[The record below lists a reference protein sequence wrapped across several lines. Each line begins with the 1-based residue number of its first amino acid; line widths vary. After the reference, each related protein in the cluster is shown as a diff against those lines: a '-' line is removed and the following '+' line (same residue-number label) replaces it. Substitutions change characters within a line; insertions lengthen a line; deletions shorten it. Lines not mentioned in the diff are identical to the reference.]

1 MIQQQAK
8 LNSTVTYREK
18 GADELRKELAE
29 LELSELKIII
39 KKYCPDF
46 NGTMYRKKDKDKQIV
61 IDYIVERSSNLSKS
75 GQCFRLDLNDPEE
88 KQKLGI

>member
-1 MIQQQAK
+1 MRQQAK
-8 LNSTVTYREK
+8 LNSTVIYREK
-18 GADELRKELAE
+18 GAEGLRKDLKE

-39 KKYCPDF
+39 KTYCPDF

-61 IDYIVERSSNLSKS
+61 IDYIVERSSKLSKS
-75 GQCFRLDLNDPEE
+75 GQCFRLDLCDPEE